1 MDVLFRIALP
11 GKPVITFLVMW
22 KKWKDLPLWG
32 KIVAGMAAGIVW
44 GLVAVISGLHEFNES
59 WIRPFGTIFLNMLR
73 LIAVPLIFVSLVKGM
88 ASLTDIG
95 KLSRIGLKTLG
106 FFMASTV
113 VAITIGLLIVNIM
126 KPGHAFPDTKR
137 AEMQEEYAR
146 SVDET
151 EAVARQV
158 RESRPLDFLVEIVPE
173 NIINAAG
180 DNRNILQI
188 IFFAILFGLAVAL
201 IPHEKVKAVK
211 DIFDGLNEIILK
223 IVDLVMK
230 FAPIGVFALLGS
242 LVVEFTGDDIAES
255 LDLFAS
261 LGLYIIATVLG
272 YLVMIFVVYPLVM
285 RFFTPVGYKDFYK
298 AISPAQMIA
307 FSTSSSAASLPISM
321 EVVERDLGVSK
332 TISSFVLPIGTTINM
347 DGTSL
352 YQAVGA
358 VFIAQ
363 AFGFDLTMAQQLTI
377 VLTAT
382 LASIGTPGVP
392 GGGVVMLVIILTS
405 VGLPAEG
412 LAMVLAL
419 DRPLDMLRTVVNVTG
434 NCAAST
440 VIANTENELSYPP
453 VTGEIA

>member
-1 MDVLFRIALP
+1 
-11 GKPVITFLVMW
+11 MW

-32 KIVAGMAAGIVW
+32 KIVAGMAAGIIW
-44 GLVAVISGLHEFNES
+44 GLLAVIFGWHEFNES
-59 WIRPFGTIFLNMLR
+59 WIRPFGTIFLNMLK

-88 ASLTDIG
+88 AGLTDIS

-106 FFMASTV
+106 FFMASTI

-126 KPGHAFPDTKR
+126 KPGHAFPDAKR
-137 AEMQEEYAR
+137 AEMQADYAMSVEEK
-146 SVDET
+146 EM
-151 EAVARQV
+151 VARQV
-158 RESRPLDFLVEIVPE
+158 KESRPLDFLVEIVPE
-173 NIINAAG
+173 NIINAAS

-201 IPHEKVKAVK
+201 ISHERVRVVKEF
-211 DIFDGLNEIILK
+211 FDGLNEVILK

-230 FAPIGVFALLGS
+230 IAPVGVFALLGS
-242 LVVEFTGDDIAES
+242 LVVEFTGDNIAES
-255 LDLFAS
+255 LDLFTS
-261 LGLYIIATVLG
+261 LGLYIVATVLG
-272 YLVMIFVVYPLVM
+272 YLAMIFLVYPLVLKLM
-285 RFFTPVGYKDFYK
+285 TPVGYREFYK

-321 EVVERDLGVSK
+321 EVVERRLGVSK

-440 VIANTENELSYPP
+440 IIAQNEGELSYPP
-453 VTGEIA
+453 PVSQVV